1 MVKDLRCSFFF
12 SLTASKRE
20 NHVNICH
27 WRAPLAKS
35 CNRPA
40 LCVIRLVKLSLAQTQ
55 IEEGTLSIWMRVVPA
70 AATSSCFYWFFCPQ
84 LYNRSSVLG
93 LNLNHIVWRASV
105 SHKSRKHFDTYEI
118 GFLSTVF
125 GSPSGEICVTTEWMC
140 GTKVYVCRFFFPS
153 YVFQVVELKTKRHWH
168 KTFECTVQQ
177 ATTQALTNLCW
188 KALGL
193 VLPVHSWLF

>member
-1 MVKDLRCSFFF
+1 MAKDLRCSFFILF
-12 SLTASKRE
+12 YLTASKRE

-40 LCVIRLVKLSLAQTQ
+40 PCVIRLVKLSPAQTQ
-55 IEEGTLSIWMRVVPA
+55 IEEGTLSIWMRA

-84 LYNRSSVLG
+84 LYNRSSVLD
-93 LNLNHIVWRASV
+93 LNLNHIVWRASM
-105 SHKSRKHFDTYEI
+105 SHKSRKHFDSCEI

-125 GSPSGEICVTTEWMC
+125 GSPSGEICVTTVRMC
-140 GTKVYVCRFFFPS
+140 DTKVPGDW
-153 YVFQVVELKTKRHWH
+153 TKD
-168 KTFECTVQQ
+168 KEALTQNFECTVQQ
-177 ATTQALTNLCW
+177 ATTQALTNLFW

>member
-1 MVKDLRCSFFF
+1 MQLLLLFFF
-12 SLTASKRE
+12 FFLTASKRE

-35 CNRPA
+35 SNRPA
-40 LCVIRLVKLSLAQTQ
+40 PCVIRLVKLSPAQTQ
-55 IEEGTLSIWMRVVPA
+55 IEEGTLSIWMRGAPA

-84 LYNRSSVLG
+84 LYNRSSVLD
-93 LNLNHIVWRASV
+93 LNLNHIVWRASM
-105 SHKSRKHFDTYEI
+105 SHKSRKRFDSFEM

-125 GSPSGEICVTTEWMC
+125 GIPSGEICVTIVWMC
-140 GTKVYVCRFFFPS
+140 DTKVYVCRVFFFFLCVPGDW
-153 YVFQVVELKTKRHWH
+153 TKD
-168 KTFECTVQQ
+168 KEALTQNFECTVQQ
-177 ATTQALTNLCW
+177 ATTQALTNLFW